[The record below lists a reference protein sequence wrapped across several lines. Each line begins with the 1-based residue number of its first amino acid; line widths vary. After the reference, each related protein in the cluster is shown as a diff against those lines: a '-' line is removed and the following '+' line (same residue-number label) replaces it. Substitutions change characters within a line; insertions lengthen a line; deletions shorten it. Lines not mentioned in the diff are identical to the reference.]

1 MDNTVKQRNGRPSKI
16 EQLEIQGKLGPYFE
30 KGISPFVT
38 SKKTGINI
46 KTVNKYFGLWYEEI
60 KNSQNDD
67 FIERCKITKEQA
79 IVTLEEE
86 LLQLYE
92 IRNELKRHS
101 EEKQKS
107 KPERWIYK
115 LQLDI
120 ANSIV
125 NLVTLKTA
133 LANSPTA
140 DVTLQKLL
148 AKFSNS
154 TGMENLKHDTFA

>member
-1 MDNTVKQRNGRPSKI
+1 MENTVKQRNGRPSKT
-16 EQLEIQGKLGPYFE
+16 EQLEIQDKLGPYFE

-38 SKKTGINI
+38 SNKTGINI

-60 KNSQNDD
+60 KNSQSDD
-67 FIERCKITKEQA
+67 FIERCKIAKEQA
-79 IVTLEEE
+79 IVVCEEE

-92 IRNELKRHS
+92 MRNDLKKYS

-115 LQLDI
+115 IQLDI
-120 ANSIV
+120 TNSII
-125 NLVTLKTA
+125 NLTSLKTA
-133 LANSPTA
+133 LTNSPTA

-148 AKFSNS
+148 AKYSNS
-154 TGMENLKHDTFA
+154 TGMVA